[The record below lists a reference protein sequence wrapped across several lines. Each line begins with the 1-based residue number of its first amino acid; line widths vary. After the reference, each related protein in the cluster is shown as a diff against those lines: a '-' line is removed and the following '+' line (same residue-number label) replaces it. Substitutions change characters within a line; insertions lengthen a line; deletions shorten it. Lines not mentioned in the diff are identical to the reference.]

1 MCVCVC
7 VCVCVCIQPLSHVL
21 LCVASW
27 TVARQVPMSMEF
39 SKQEYWNGLLVPPS
53 RDLPNP
59 GIEPKSLGS
68 PELTGGFFTTTTT
81 WKALRS
87 TDN

>member
-1 MCVCVC
+1 MRAQSHSRVRLFATPWTEVC
-7 VCVCVCIQPLSHVL
+7 
-21 LCVASW
+21 
-27 TVARQVPMSMEF
+27 QVPMSMEF
-39 SKQEYWNGLLVPPS
+39 SKQGYWNGLPVPPL

-68 PELTGGFFTTTTT
+68 PELAGEFFTTTTT